1 MGATNNP
8 VPLGS
13 RGRDHRPPLEILAE
27 LRAIEQG
34 IEKGIEVV
42 EGMQVPFR
50 MDPARFDWR
59 TGRASHDS

>member
-27 LRAIEQG
+27 LRAIE
-34 IEKGIEVV
+34 KGIKVV
-42 EGMQVPFR
+42 EGMQVP
-50 MDPARFDWR
+50 
-59 TGRASHDS
+59 